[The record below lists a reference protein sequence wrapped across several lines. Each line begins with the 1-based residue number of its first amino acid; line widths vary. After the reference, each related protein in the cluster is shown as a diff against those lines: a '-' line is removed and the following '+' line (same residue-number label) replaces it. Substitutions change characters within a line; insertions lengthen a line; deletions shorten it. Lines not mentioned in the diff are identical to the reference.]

1 VPDENGSTQPSPPD
15 ANPAATPPATP
26 PASPAAS
33 PPATPAASP
42 PSTPAV
48 SPPPTQAASPPQ
60 TQASPPPAADA
71 PAVNIGG
78 ATEPT
83 AVAAQVAPSAGGFFW
98 GTGRRKS
105 AVARV
110 RIRPGKGE
118 FLIKKRQI
126 DHYFAEARARND
138 VVAPLRATDS
148 LDKFDVYVNVEGGG
162 PTGQSQAILLGV
174 ARALVKANS
183 TFEPALR
190 DGKFLTRDSREVE
203 RKKPGQP
210 GARKRFQ
217 FSKR

>member
-1 VPDENGSTQPSPPD
+1 MPDENESTQP
-15 ANPAATPPATP
+15 TPPAAQP
-26 PASPAAS
+26 DAK
-33 PPATPAASP
+33 PATPAASP
-42 PSTPAV
+42 PP
-48 SPPPTQAASPPQ
+48 

-71 PAVNIGG
+71 APVTVGG
-78 ATEPT
+78 SPEPI
-83 AVAAQVAPSAGGFFW
+83 AVAAQVAPSAGGFYW

-110 RIRPGKGE
+110 RLRPGKGE
-118 FLIKKRQI
+118 FLIKKRKI
-126 DHYFAEARARND
+126 DHYFSEARDRND

-148 LDKFDVYVNVEGGG
+148 LGKFDVFVNVEGGG

-174 ARALVKANS
+174 ARALVKADS
-183 TFEPALR
+183 TFEPTLR
-190 DGKFLTRDSREVE
+190 DGKYLTRDSREVE